1 MPVSVF
7 NFFWYKCWLWTNR
20 SSPTKEIAWQQAF
33 FRVLSIHYETFDTL
47 IKRIGPLF
55 ILEVKITANMDMNVD
70 VKQNIIK

>member
-7 NFFWYKCWLWTNR
+7 NFFGVNANYGRIDR
-20 SSPTKEIAWQQAF
+20 SLTTKWPESRLF
-33 FRVLSIHYETFDTL
+33 FRVLIILYETFDTV

-55 ILEVKITANMDMNVD
+55 ILEVKIIANMDMNVD